1 MKAVWRLLTLPMRI
15 VITVF
20 IWICALVIRISGK
33 ILGLATGLLLLMA
46 LAVMTYSVK
55 NAVMLL
61 ILALIISP
69 VGLPMI
75 AVGMLSLLNRVLD
88 VICFV

>member
-15 VITVF
+15 VITVI

-33 ILGLATGLLLLMA
+33 ILGLATGLLLLTA

>member
-15 VITVF
+15 VITVI

>member
-1 MKAVWRLLTLPMRI
+1 MRI

-20 IWICALVIRISGK
+20 IWICALLIRISGK

-75 AVGMLSLLNRVLD
+75 AVGLLSLLNRVLD

>member
-1 MKAVWRLLTLPMRI
+1 MKAVLKLLTLPMRI

-33 ILGLATGLLLLMA
+33 ILGLSTGLLLLTA

>member
-20 IWICALVIRISGK
+20 IWICALLIRISGK

-75 AVGMLSLLNRVLD
+75 AVGLLSLLNRVLD

>member
-1 MKAVWRLLTLPMRI
+1 MRI
-15 VITVF
+15 VITVI

>member
-15 VITVF
+15 VITVI

-46 LAVMTYSVK
+46 LTVMTYSVK

-75 AVGMLSLLNRVLD
+75 AVGMLSLLNRVLN